1 MEWFI
6 NLSKEFAAF
15 ETLLRQFSL
24 LFGMGL
30 SIASLINFMSKKKN
44 PHKEDVSLFSLFV
57 QQMFCIFLIDLDV
70 VIGIGSVSAFGQNES
85 EEVGNY
91 LPDIS
96 SVDVQIASKAAVMAA
111 ATLIGRFFGFLA
123 FYNGYCAAGETN
135 DMERKKLFS
144 KALHRYLASIAFV
157 SMGAVY
163 EMWEE
168 NYGLD
173 FNVTS
178 RGGHGFSMEA
188 HTV

>member
-24 LFGMGL
+24 FFGMGL

-44 PHKEDVSLFSLFV
+44 PHKEDVSLFSLFI
-57 QQMFCIFLIDLDV
+57 QQMFCIFLIDLDG
-70 VIGIGSVSAFGQNES
+70 VIGMGSVSAFGQNES
-85 EEVGNY
+85 MEVGNY
-91 LPDIS
+91 LSDMS
-96 SVDVQIASKAAVMAA
+96 SVDMQVSFKAAVLAA
-111 ATLIGRFFGFLA
+111 ATLMGRFFGFLA

-144 KALHRYLASIAFV
+144 KALSRYVASIIFV
-157 SMGAVY
+157 SMGAFY
-163 EMWEE
+163 EMSEE

-178 RGGHGFSMEA
+178 RGGLGFLMEA
-188 HTV
+188 HVV